1 MHDAIEFDGRPLYLF
16 AHIFLFLFVSHP
28 FFFFSLFYTF
38 LFWLALLSV
47 IILFVGRLMILSFDE
62 VKSVYFSTG
71 NLKQVIISPINIT
84 YMNM

>member
-1 MHDAIEFDGRPLYLF
+1 
-16 AHIFLFLFVSHP
+16 
-28 FFFFSLFYTF
+28 
-38 LFWLALLSV
+38 
-47 IILFVGRLMILSFDE
+47 MILSFDE